1 MMASLAGDSQLAPIL
16 LQVRLYSTGEPCV
29 SVQPFVLDPR
39 LEAETSTV
47 GELTLCRVLLM
58 DDARFPW
65 IILVPKRAGLVEIID
80 LGSADLKRLIE
91 EIATASGVLE
101 AATSPHKL
109 NVAALGNVV
118 RQLHVHIISRFEN
131 DAAWPSPVWGKGE
144 RVPYQPVERAA
155 FAGKLRAGFGFN

>member
-1 MMASLAGDSQLAPIL
+1 MTAHK
-16 LQVRLYSTGEPCV
+16 
-29 SVQPFVLDPR
+29 FVLDPR
-39 LEAETSTV
+39 LEAGTSLL
-47 GELTLCRVLLM
+47 GELGLCKVLLM

-65 IILVPKRAGLVEIID
+65 IVLVPKRADLVEIID
-80 LGSADLKRLIE
+80 LGSGDLVRLIE

-118 RQLHVHIISRFEN
+118 RQLHVHIVARFEN

-144 RVPYQPVERAA
+144 RVSYQPVARAE
-155 FAGKLRAGFGFN
+155 FSGKLRAGFGFG

>member
-1 MMASLAGDSQLAPIL
+1 M
-16 LQVRLYSTGEPCV
+16 

-39 LEAETSTV
+39 LEAETSPL
-47 GELTLCRVLLM
+47 GELALCKVLLM

-65 IILVPKRAGLVEIID
+65 IVLVPKRAGLVEIID
-80 LGSADLKRLIE
+80 LGSADLQRLME

-101 AATSPHKL
+101 TATSAYKL

-118 RQLHVHIISRFEN
+118 RQLHVHVIARFEN

-144 RVPYQPVERAA
+144 RVPYDPVRRAE
-155 FAGKLRAGFGFN
+155 FSGKLRAGFGFG

>member
-1 MMASLAGDSQLAPIL
+1 VTAHK
-16 LQVRLYSTGEPCV
+16 
-29 SVQPFVLDPR
+29 FVLDPR
-39 LEAETSTV
+39 LEAETSAI
-47 GELTLCRVLLM
+47 GELGLCKVLLM

-65 IILVPKRAGLVEIID
+65 IVLVPKRADLVEIID
-80 LGSADLKRLIE
+80 LGSADLVRLIE

-118 RQLHVHIISRFEN
+118 RQLHVHIIARFEN

-144 RVPYQPVERAA
+144 RVPYQPVARAE
-155 FAGKLRAGFGFN
+155 FSGKLRAGFGFG

>member
-1 MMASLAGDSQLAPIL
+1 MTAHK
-16 LQVRLYSTGEPCV
+16 
-29 SVQPFVLDPR
+29 FVLDPR
-39 LEAETSTV
+39 LEAETSV
-47 GELTLCRVLLM
+47 IGELGLCKVLLM

-65 IILVPKRAGLVEIID
+65 IVLVPKRADLVEIID
-80 LGSADLKRLIE
+80 LGSADLVRLIE

-118 RQLHVHIISRFEN
+118 RQLHVHIIARFEN

-144 RVPYQPVERAA
+144 RVPYQPVARAE
-155 FAGKLRAGFGFN
+155 FSGKLRAGFGFG

>member
-1 MMASLAGDSQLAPIL
+1 M
-16 LQVRLYSTGEPCV
+16 

-39 LEAETSTV
+39 LEAETSAI
-47 GELTLCRVLLM
+47 GELALCKVLLM

-65 IILVPKRAGLVEIID
+65 IVLVPKRAGLVEIID
-80 LGSADLKRLIE
+80 LGSADLVRLME

-101 AATSPHKL
+101 AATSAYKL

-118 RQLHVHIISRFEN
+118 RQLHVHVIARFEN

-144 RVPYQPVERAA
+144 RVPYQPVARAE
-155 FAGKLRAGFGFN
+155 FSGKLRAGFGFN